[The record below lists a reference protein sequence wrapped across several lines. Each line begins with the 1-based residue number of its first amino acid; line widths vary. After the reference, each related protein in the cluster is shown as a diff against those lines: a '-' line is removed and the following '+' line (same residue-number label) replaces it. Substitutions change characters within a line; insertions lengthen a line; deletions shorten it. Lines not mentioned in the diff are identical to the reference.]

1 MSHKEDRWPADFKD
15 ICIHSETGTHCHNVS
30 HHLTI
35 CHYFDLGVGVDYI
48 EERICLSCLS
58 VYVPLRHIF
67 TIFYVCYLWLL
78 LGASLAA
85 LRYVMNFRFMVGDR
99 HRETTCSQSD

>member
-48 EERICLSCLS
+48 EERICLVLS
-58 VYVPLRHIF
+58 VCLCASPSYLHHILCVLLVVVAWCF
-67 TIFYVCYLWLL
+67 SGGVAICYELPVY
-78 LGASLAA
+78 G
-85 LRYVMNFRFMVGDR
+85 RG
-99 HRETTCSQSD
+99 